1 MTPREDNIYAKA
13 RKATSL
19 SQQSWAEALGVSVQ
33 AVRGYEGGAMMPA
46 DDIVLQ
52 MADLSGLQIL
62 GTKHLRLKSAVAR
75 EVIPAVERLPLAQA
89 VVQLLAQIQIFQS
102 KHHADALLMI
112 SADGVVD
119 AEECGRFE
127 EILRDL
133 RPLRAAAL
141 ALECADRGEAQA

>member
-33 AVRGYEGGAMMPA
+33 AVRGYEAGAMMPA

-62 GTKHLRLKSAVAR
+62 GTKHLRLKSAVANCTTAAR
-75 EVIPAVERLPLAQA
+75 RIWLICPAGLTPWRSTPK
-89 VVQLLAQIQIFQS
+89 QI
-102 KHHADALLMI
+102 L
-112 SADGVVD
+112 
-119 AEECGRFE
+119 
-127 EILRDL
+127 
-133 RPLRAAAL
+133 
-141 ALECADRGEAQA
+141 

>member
-1 MTPREDNIYAKA
+1 MEDNIYLNA
-13 RKATSL
+13 RKAVNLT
-19 SQQSWAEALGVSVQ
+19 QQSWAEALGVSVQ
-33 AVRGYEGGAMMPA
+33 AVRGYETGAMMPA
-46 DDIVLQ
+46 DDIVLM

-75 EVIPAVERLPLAQA
+75 EVIPPVERLPLAQA
-89 VVQLLAQIQIFQS
+89 VVQLLAQVQIFQN

-119 AEECGRFE
+119 AGESGRFDE
-127 EILRDL
+127 VLRDL

-141 ALECADRGEAQA
+141 ALECADRGEAAP